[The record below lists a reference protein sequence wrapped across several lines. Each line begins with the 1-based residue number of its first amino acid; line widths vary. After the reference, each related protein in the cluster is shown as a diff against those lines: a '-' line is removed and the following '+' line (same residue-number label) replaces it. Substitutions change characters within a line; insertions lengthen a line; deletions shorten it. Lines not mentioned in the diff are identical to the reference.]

1 VQTQPCPA
9 PPLALLIFLIIFKT
23 GNSSC
28 VCFAVLFQG
37 ERCPLASPG
46 QSQFRKISRKTPT
59 LFVVLG
65 LSFGGNCLLRAPF
78 VLPAE
83 LYGCESGQWA
93 VSVELKAM
101 RVVPG
106 QGEDGLEMPSG

>member
-1 VQTQPCPA
+1 MVSA
-9 PPLALLIFLIIFKT
+9 MEKDI
-23 GNSSC
+23 
-28 VCFAVLFQG
+28 
-37 ERCPLASPG
+37 RW
-46 QSQFRKISRKTPT
+46 
-59 LFVVLG
+59 
-65 LSFGGNCLLRAPF
+65 LLRARASLGRSPGKSQRF
-78 VLPAE
+78 LSCSGCHSEATVISGHLFLPTE